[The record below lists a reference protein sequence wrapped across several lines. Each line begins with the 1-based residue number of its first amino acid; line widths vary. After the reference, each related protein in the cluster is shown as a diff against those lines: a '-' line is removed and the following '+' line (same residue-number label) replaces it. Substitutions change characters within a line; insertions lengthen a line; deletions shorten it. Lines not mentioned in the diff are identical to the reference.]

1 MEAEDENDEN
11 SDEEYDE
18 NELAEIM
25 NTQIKHEVRVDGLE
39 EKLQSL
45 SLIKLIEAPKA
56 EFIEVILICLRFQLH
71 QLGFSFDEV

>member
-1 MEAEDENDEN
+1 
-11 SDEEYDE
+11 
-18 NELAEIM
+18 M

-39 EKLQSL
+39 EKPQSL

-56 EFIEVILICLRFQLH
+56 EFIEVILICLCFQLH